1 MTSTSM
7 TAEPARAGRREWT
20 TLAVLTL
27 PLLLVSMDVAVLYFA
42 VPFISRDLH
51 ATATEQLWI
60 FDSYGFVLAGLL
72 VTMGALG
79 DRIGRRRLLLL
90 GAAAFGG
97 TSLLASMADT
107 PVRLIAARALLGVA
121 GASLM
126 PSTLGIIRDV
136 FHHPADRAKAIG
148 AWSGVMT
155 GGIALG
161 PVISGALLEHFWW
174 GSVFLINV
182 PAMLLLLALG
192 PALLPASRPARSARF
207 DLASSALSLLAIVPA
222 VFAIKRTATEGFDRL
237 AAVTALL
244 GVLAALAFVVRQRRA
259 AAPMLDLSLLTSRLT
274 GGALAANL
282 VAMAALVGNALYVT
296 QYLQLVLGMSP
307 LRAALLS
314 LVPSVGVAAVAPAA
328 ATVATRVGR
337 AAVMASGFV
346 VGALGYAV
354 LATLHSGSAL
364 VVALVG
370 AGLLAMGL
378 VAVMSVVTDAVIGG
392 VGPERAGT
400 ASAVSES
407 TSELGGALGVAVMGS
422 IGAAIFRRS
431 MDDGLPVGL
440 PEGAAETARESLAT
454 AQGVAAGLPGG
465 LGRQVGAAADA
476 AFLDAMST
484 VSLAGAVMLLAA
496 AVFVW
501 VRLRPV
507 DAANHAPLRQLDELD
522 HVPNGRADI
531 DVTTRT

>member
-1 MTSTSM
+1 MSNASITS
-7 TAEPARAGRREWT
+7 EEARAGRREWT
-20 TLAVLTL
+20 ALAVLAL

-79 DRIGRRRLLLL
+79 DRVGRRRLLLL
-90 GAAAFGG
+90 GASAFGA
-97 TSLLASMADT
+97 TSLLASMAAT
-107 PVRLIAARALLGVA
+107 PGQLIAARALLGVA

-136 FHHPADRAKAIG
+136 FHHPADRARAIG
-148 AWSGVMT
+148 VWSGVMT

-192 PALLPASRPARSARF
+192 PALLPASRPTRWARF
-207 DLASSALSLLAIVPA
+207 DLASSALSLLAVVPA
-222 VFAIKRTATEGFDRL
+222 VFAIKRTATEGFDGL
-237 AAVTALL
+237 AAVTALA
-244 GVLAALAFVVRQRRA
+244 GVLAAAAFVLRQRRA
-259 AAPMLDLSLLTSRLT
+259 AAPMVDLSLLTSRLT
-274 GGALAANL
+274 GSALVANL
-282 VAMAALVGNALYVT
+282 VTMGALVGNALYIT

-307 LRAALLS
+307 LRAALWS

-328 ATVATRVGR
+328 ATMAGRVGR
-337 AAVMASGFV
+337 AAVMTGGFV
-346 VGALGYAV
+346 VGAMGYAV
-354 LATLHSGSAL
+354 LATLRSGSPLA
-364 VVALVG
+364 VALVG

-378 VAVMSVVTDAVIGG
+378 VAVMSVVTEAVIGG
-392 VGPERAGT
+392 VSPERAGT

-422 IGAAIFRRS
+422 IGAAIFRHS

-440 PEGAAETARESLAT
+440 PEGATHAARESLAT
-454 AQGVAAGLPGG
+454 AQGAAANLPGG
-465 LGRQVGAAADA
+465 LGRQVSTAADA
-476 AFLDAMST
+476 AFLDAMSA
-484 VSLAGAVMLLAA
+484 VSLAGALLLLAGA
-496 AVFVW
+496 AFVW

-507 DAANHAPLRQLDELD
+507 DQVGKGPLPRPEEDD
-522 HVPNGRADI
+522 RVPNGRGDI
-531 DVTTRT
+531 DAVTPV